1 MSDPSGASPAAD
13 TSASV
18 DQLEWF
24 ARQLEDSAARLRDG
38 ELEPEQAARL
48 VEECARL
55 AGDAAGEL
63 DRRVRAAADPPRP
76 GQTTLPST

>member
-1 MSDPSGASPAAD
+1 M
-13 TSASV
+13 TTI
-18 DQLEWF
+18 DQLEHF
-24 ARQLEDSAARLRDG
+24 SRQLEEAAARLRAG

-63 DRRVRAAADPPRP
+63 DRRVRLAADPPAP
-76 GQTTLPST
+76 GQRTLPTT

>member
-1 MSDPSGASPAAD
+1 MSSI
-13 TSASV
+13 
-18 DQLEWF
+18 DQLEHVS
-24 ARQLEDSAARLRDG
+24 RQLEEAAAQLRGG

-63 DRRVRAAADPPRP
+63 DRRVRIPADPPAP
-76 GQTTLPST
+76 GQTTLPTS